1 MTGPVPPTSAESSP
15 KSERTGYREVREEIL
30 RRIRD
35 KTWTPGA
42 VMPNET
48 DLAAELGCARA
59 TVNRAMRE
67 LAEEGVLDRKR
78 KAGTRVAAAPVRRA
92 QLKIPLVRAEVEA
105 AGATYLYR
113 RLAHQI
119 TAAPDHLKQYMTAGE
134 VVCLKCLHLADGRPY
149 QVEDRWISLVSV
161 PSARS
166 EAFEDISPNEW
177 LVKEVPFT
185 DVEVTFSAQSAS
197 DEVARRMEQPPGAPV
212 FVTERATW
220 AEGVF
225 ITFARLH
232 HPQTYRMTARY

>member
-1 MTGPVPPTSAESSP
+1 MTGPVPTQTTGSG
-15 KSERTGYREVREEIL
+15 KDRTGFREVREEIL
-30 RRIRD
+30 RRIRE
-35 KTWTPGA
+35 KIWTPGA

-67 LAEEGVLDRKR
+67 LAEEGVLERKR
-78 KAGTRVAAAPVRRA
+78 KAGTRVAAAPIRRA

-105 AGATYLYR
+105 TGAAYRYR
-113 RLAHQI
+113 RLSSRI
-119 TAAPDHLKQYMTAGE
+119 MAAPPRLKSFMTAGE
-134 VVCLKCLHLADGRPY
+134 VVRLTCLHLADDRPY
-149 QVEDRWISLVSV
+149 QVEDRWISLVGV

-166 EAFEDISPNEW
+166 ETFMDVSPNEW

-185 DVEVTFSAQSAS
+185 DVEVTFSAQTAS
-197 DEVARRMEQPPGAPV
+197 DEVANLMEQPPGAPV

-220 AEGVF
+220 AEGIF

-232 HPQTYRMTARY
+232 HPQSYRMRARY

>member
-1 MTGPVPPTSAESSP
+1 MTAVD
-15 KSERTGYREVREEIL
+15 RTGYRDVREEIL
-30 RRIRD
+30 RRIRV
-35 KTWTPGA
+35 KIWTPGV

-67 LAEEGVLDRKR
+67 LAEEGVLERKR

-105 AGATYLYR
+105 TGAKYAYQ
-113 RLAHQI
+113 RLDHQI
-119 TAAPDHLKQYMTAGE
+119 LAAPADLKRYMNAGE
-134 VVCLKCLHLADGRPY
+134 VVRLSCLHLADDRPY
-149 QVEDRWISLVSV
+149 QVEDRWISLPGV
-161 PSARS
+161 PAAWS
-166 EAFEDISPNEW
+166 ETFSDVSPNEW

-185 DVEVTFSAQSAS
+185 DVEVTFSAQTAT
-197 DEVARRMEQPPGAPV
+197 DEIAGLLAQPKAAPV

-220 AEGVF
+220 AEGAF

>member
-1 MTGPVPPTSAESSP
+1 MTGPVPS
-15 KSERTGYREVREEIL
+15 KDRTGYREVREEIL
-30 RRIRD
+30 RRIRE
-35 KTWTPGA
+35 KIWTSGA

-67 LAEEGVLDRKR
+67 LADEGVLERKR

-105 AGATYLYR
+105 TGAEYLYHR
-113 RLAHQI
+113 IDRQI
-119 TAAPDHLKQYMTAGE
+119 TAAPPHLKPYMNAGE

-166 EAFEDISPNEW
+166 ETFTNISPNEW

-185 DVEVTFSAQSAS
+185 DVEVTFSAQTAS
-197 DEVARRMEQPPGAPV
+197 DEVAGQMEQPPGSAV

-220 AEGVF
+220 AEGIF

-232 HPQTYRMTARY
+232 HPQSYRMTARY

>member
-1 MTGPVPPTSAESSP
+1 MTGPFQASD
-15 KSERTGYREVREEIL
+15 RTGYRDVREEIL
-30 RRIRD
+30 RRIRE
-35 KTWTPGA
+35 KIWTPGA

-67 LAEEGVLDRKR
+67 LAEEGVLERKR
-78 KAGTRVAAAPVRRA
+78 KAGTRVAAAPIRRA

-105 AGATYLYR
+105 TGASYRYR
-113 RLAHQI
+113 RLSRRI
-119 TAAPDHLKQYMTAGE
+119 TAAPPQVRPFMSAGE
-134 VVCLKCLHLADGRPY
+134 VVSLTCLHLADGRPY
-149 QVEDRWISLVSV
+149 QVEHRWISLVGV
-161 PSARS
+161 PSARAES
-166 EAFEDISPNEW
+166 FTDISPNEW

-185 DVEVTFSAQSAS
+185 DVEVTFSAQAAP
-197 DEVARRMEQPPGAPV
+197 DEVANLMEQPPGAPV

-232 HPQTYRMTARY
+232 YPQSYRMTARY